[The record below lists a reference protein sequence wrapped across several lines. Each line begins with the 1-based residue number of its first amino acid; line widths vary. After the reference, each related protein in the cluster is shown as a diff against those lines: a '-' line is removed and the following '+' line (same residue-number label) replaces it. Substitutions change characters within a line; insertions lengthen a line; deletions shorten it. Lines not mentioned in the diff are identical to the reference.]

1 MNSSIENIVQSNVD
15 ASKNLVIAL
24 SGGVDSSV
32 LAHILCKIS
41 KNIRLVFVQHNQVH
55 SKDLE
60 ASAKKVAKSLNLDL
74 EVIQTSLK
82 SNSSETEM
90 RDERYKHLL
99 SNLKKDEVLLT
110 GHNLSDKAE
119 TLLIN
124 LFRGT
129 RLEGLKSIN
138 SENSLSS
145 KPMIN
150 ISKKEIYEYA
160 KKNDIPYSE
169 DPTNKDNN
177 IVRNWIRNFL
187 IPEINNK
194 FPGSFESKADQLS
207 NEVAFRSNY
216 DNDNLK
222 YIKKSE
228 GYVEI
233 PALLLDNI
241 SLEKQYYLNRVGKYI
256 GMNSIEKK
264 DIEKVE
270 KVIDENIKIDFFKG
284 WICFKSGGS
293 VLFLDKNKWI
303 INDKSNFEN
312 YGFFNFKKISS
323 IDIYNKWSI
332 SIPEGSNVSIQTLQ
346 DGEKITSGNNS
357 LKVTEIFRNY
367 GVNSELRNFWPLI
380 YVNETLYWI
389 VGLRKSDEAIKNEK
403 KYKSN
408 ILVASV
414 EKGSFED

>member
-1 MNSSIENIVQSNVD
+1 MNSSIENIVQSNIDV
-15 ASKNLVIAL
+15 SKNLVIAL

-32 LAHILCKIS
+32 LAHISSKMS

-138 SENSLSS
+138 SDNSLSS

-160 KKNDIPYSE
+160 NQNNVPYLD
-169 DPTNKDNN
+169 DPTNRDNN

-187 IPEINNK
+187 IPEIDNK
-194 FPGSFESKADQLS
+194 FPGSFETKANQLS

-216 DNDNLK
+216 ENDNLK
-222 YIKKSE
+222 YLKKSE

-233 PALLLDNI
+233 PALLINKK
-241 SLEKQYYLNRVGKYI
+241 SMERQYYLNQVGKYI
-256 GMNSIEKK
+256 GMTSFEKK
-264 DIEKVE
+264 DIQKVE
-270 KVIDENIKIDFFKG
+270 KVIDENIKLDFFKD
-284 WICFKSGGS
+284 WICFKSAGS
-293 VLFLDKNKWI
+293 VLFLDKKKWML
-303 INDKSNFEN
+303 NDKSSFDS
-312 YGFFNFKKISS
+312 YGFFNFKIVSS
-323 IDIYNKWSI
+323 IDIFNKWSI
-332 SIPEGSNVSIQTLQ
+332 SIPKGSNVSIKTTE
-346 DGEKITSGNNS
+346 DGEKIITGNNS
-357 LKVTEIFRNY
+357 IKVTEIFRNY

-380 YVNETLYWI
+380 YVDNSLYWV

-403 KYKSN
+403 RYKSN
-408 ILVASV
+408 ILIASI
-414 EKGSFED
+414 EKSSFKV